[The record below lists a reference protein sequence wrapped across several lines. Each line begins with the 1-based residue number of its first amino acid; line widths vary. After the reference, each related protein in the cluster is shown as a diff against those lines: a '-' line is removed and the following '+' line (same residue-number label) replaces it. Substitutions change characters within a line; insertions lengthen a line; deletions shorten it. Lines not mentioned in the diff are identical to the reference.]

1 MHLLLGLVDTFF
13 GYNFPKP
20 EPVWMK
26 FVIYGVRGHGAHS
39 GPENSP
45 KYGTLRWG
53 VCDRAVAQTV
63 QLRAMGIISGASRH
77 HKDACLL
84 YVSFGWE
91 RTVWA
96 L

>member
-1 MHLLLGLVDTFF
+1 
-13 GYNFPKP
+13 
-20 EPVWMK
+20 MK

-77 HKDACLL
+77 PKDVPFVREFWWGTYGLGAISPEKAEILPNSL
-84 YVSFGWE
+84 PEV
-91 RTVWA
+91 T
-96 L
+96 